1 MLDRIIRKT
10 IQAILCWFGTI
21 IGPILHHIPVI
32 EFNGLQ
38 SCLIAY
44 IINVL
49 RGKNKR
55 SVVLVFLITRIK
67 IKTLAIDTIKTRLQA
82 CNFLNQIIA
91 LITRTAAFRAYP
103 SRHIRQFFHI
113 LLPIWEKIGII
124 VSVVTELPN
133 IVL

>member
-21 IGPILHHIPVI
+21 IGPVTHHIPVI
-32 EFNGLQ
+32 GFNGLQ

-44 IINVL
+44 ILIVL

-55 SVVLVFLITRIK
+55 SVVLVVYITRIK

-91 LITRTAAFRAYP
+91 LITRTAAVRAYP